1 MFRSRRC
8 ACTTTSRCSPR
19 RAGLALEQ
27 LESRLAP
34 TASGNAWPAPQLIT
48 LSFVPDGTLVSTSGT
63 SYVGSNLFA
72 NFNSRYGSTS
82 AWENV
87 ILKAAQSWAQQ
98 TNLNFS
104 VVGDDGGSL
113 GSGPDQQG
121 DPNKGDIRIGGF
133 NFNNSNLG
141 VAYMPAPTNNSSLA
155 GDLMFNTGQPFGSTF
170 DLCTVAAHETGHA
183 IGLSHS
189 GSALAVMYGGYNG
202 KKTALASDDITVA
215 RSIYSGGNPGP
226 PTPSTPAAA
235 TTVSPPPAT
244 SPATSTP
251 PA

>member
-19 RAGLALEQ
+19 RAWLALEQ

-48 LSFVPDGTLVSTSGT
+48 LSFVPDGTFVSTSGS
-63 SYVGSNLFA
+63 SYVPSNLFA
-72 NFNSRYGSTS
+72 NFNSRYGSTP

-104 VVGDDGGSL
+104 VVGDDGVSL

-121 DPNKGDIRIGGF
+121 DPNMGDIRIGG
-133 NFNNSNLG
+133 
-141 VAYMPAPTNNSSLA
+141 
-155 GDLMFNTGQPFGSTF
+155 
-170 DLCTVAAHETGHA
+170 
-183 IGLSHS
+183 
-189 GSALAVMYGGYNG
+189 
-202 KKTALASDDITVA
+202 
-215 RSIYSGGNPGP
+215 
-226 PTPSTPAAA
+226 
-235 TTVSPPPAT
+235 
-244 SPATSTP
+244 
-251 PA
+251 